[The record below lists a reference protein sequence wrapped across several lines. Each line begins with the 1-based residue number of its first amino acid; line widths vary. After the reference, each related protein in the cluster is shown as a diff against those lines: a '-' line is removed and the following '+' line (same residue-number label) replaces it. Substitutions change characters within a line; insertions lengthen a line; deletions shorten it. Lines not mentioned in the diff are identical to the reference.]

1 MSDPSNYH
9 KIPWNWAVLH
19 CIGCKPVDPVSG
31 PIIFKSYLESLLLQ
45 NKQPE
50 IVLIIISNE
59 SYVSYFTFCYSSWR
73 QKGLSTP
80 WKPKFNRKI
89 SANAE
94 RSFDKQKL

>member
-31 PIIFKSYLESLLLQ
+31 PIIFKSYLESY
-45 NKQPE
+45 KQPE

-59 SYVSYFTFCYSSWR
+59 SYVS
-73 QKGLSTP
+73 
-80 WKPKFNRKI
+80 
-89 SANAE
+89 
-94 RSFDKQKL
+94 